1 MKRAASEILRDVAD
15 LGTALELRGESL
27 VCAQPDL
34 LPPSLRTRIRECK
47 ADLVALLRGD
57 VEAAECR
64 EQAGGPTSETSETP
78 SLGSSAGFAGSVPE
92 PFTDT
97 SASFPARDARPASC
111 CYACGGALYWSL
123 PLGSAWVCEKCH
135 PTDRPHE
142 FVVWHFVHP
151 PTIKDP
157 TTRRRSVGCPNCL
170 GAGFLWY
177 GRVSW
182 TVCPSCNSG
191 FDGEGG
197 AP

>member
-1 MKRAASEILRDVAD
+1 MSPSPSSILDAVRKAGAALLLRAGRVAID
-15 LGTALELRGESL
+15 QPSL
-27 VCAQPDL
+27 V
-34 LPPSLRTRIRECK
+34 PPSLRRRVEENN
-47 ADLVALLRGD
+47 ADLVAFLQSAGD
-57 VEAAECR
+57 AACPER
-64 EQAGGPTSETSETP
+64 AGGPTSETSETP

-97 SASFPARDARPASC
+97 SASFPARDARPTSC

-197 AP
+197 GA